1 MPALV
6 RGLASRG
13 VPGGSCWAWSTYGR
27 MIDSY
32 AAKALT
38 WSLRVASSPASTYAP
53 ASARLVPI
61 PLIGDA
67 Q

>member
-1 MPALV
+1 
-6 RGLASRG
+6 
-13 VPGGSCWAWSTYGR
+13 

-32 AAKALT
+32 AAKALP